1 VNSQQA
7 KEILMLYR
15 PGGAD
20 AHDPQLAEALSL
32 ARRDEELGRWFEK
45 HCALQAAIRDKFC
58 QITVP
63 TGLKEQ
69 ILAEHTPQRKII
81 WWRQPA
87 VLAAAAAIVLL
98 IGLAAFWSQPREKN
112 GFSGFRS
119 RMVST
124 ARRIYSM
131 DLETNDLKQIRAFL
145 AKNGALSNYVLPPAL
160 EKTPGAGCKR
170 LTWHGKRVSMVCF
183 NSGRPLESGE
193 KSDLFLFVIDRSSLR
208 DAPPANPPKL
218 VKVNKLMTASWSA
231 GDNIYVLAAP
241 GDEDFIR
248 KYL

>member
-15 PGGAD
+15 AD
-20 AHDPQLAEALSL
+20 DANAHDPQLAEALSL
-32 ARRDEELGRWFEK
+32 AQSNPELGHWFEQ
-45 HCALQAAIRDKFC
+45 HCALQATIRDKFR

-63 TGLKEQ
+63 EGLKEQ
-69 ILAEHTPQRKII
+69 LLAEYTSRRKII

-87 VLAAAAAIVLL
+87 ILAAAAAIVLL
-98 IGLAAFWSQPREKN
+98 IGLAVFWLQPREEN
-112 GFSGFRS
+112 GFFGFRS

-124 ARRIYSM
+124 ALRSYSM

-145 AKNGALSNYVLPPAL
+145 ANNSALSNYVLPPVL
-160 EKTPGAGCKR
+160 EKTHGSGCKI
-170 LTWHGKRVSMVCF
+170 LTWQGKRVSMVCF
-183 NSGRPLESGE
+183 NSGRPLAPGV
-193 KSDLFLFVIDRSSLR
+193 KSDLFLFVIDRSSLP
-208 DAPPANPPKL
+208 DAPPANKPL
-218 VKVNKLMTASWSA
+218 INKVNQLMTASWNL
-231 GDNIYVLAAP
+231 GDKVYVLGGF